1 MAETVSLTVRKAALT
16 VGGHREQREADAM
29 RPGAPLAAET
39 ASLTVRKAALTVL
52 VGGQREQREAN
63 AMRP

>member
-16 VGGHREQREADAM
+16 VGGQREQREADAM
-29 RPGAPLAAET
+29 RPGAPLVAET
-39 ASLTVRKAALTVL
+39 ASLTVRKAALTVE
-52 VGGQREQREAN
+52 GQREQREAD

>member
-39 ASLTVRKAALTVL
+39 ASLTVRKAALTV
-52 VGGQREQREAN
+52 GGHREQREAN

>member
-29 RPGAPLAAET
+29 RPGASTVAET
-39 ASLTVRKAALTVL
+39 VSLTVRKAALTV
-52 VGGQREQREAN
+52 GGHREQREAN